1 MKIKMAIVLST
12 VLTCSLSMTALAAP
26 SPSIIL
32 EPVTQTMVSTPVVIP
47 GTTSETTGVMSEKSA
62 VLNGTT
68 FKTQGGLTV
77 DPAAVKLVVEAVTEE
92 QAQLVTNSLV
102 NAIVSPKIQIL
113 NFTGRDKLYLTDN
126 QNRVVAVNTITVS
139 LRTDAGELVSHNGSV
154 SAAFNLANILS
165 GHTLAQGETV
175 QAMYRRADGTW
186 IAVPIIIRNGVAAI
200 ALPAFSAPVNV
211 TFLVVKGKEL
221 DYVPPTA
228 GKSPN
233 T

>member
-1 MKIKMAIVLST
+1 MKKKMAIVLST

-102 NAIVSPKIQIL
+102 NAIVSPK
-113 NFTGRDKLYLTDN
+113 LYLTDN

-186 IAVPIIIRNGVAAI
+186 IAVPVIIRNGVAAI